1 MVPRRTID
9 ELLFEAI
16 MPYRVRN
23 LVGTVNAL
31 QVALP
36 TWHGFDMR
44 NTVTFIGCF
53 SLMLFN
59 GSQQVTGS
67 CIDCKWPLP
76 PCQTQYR
83 WSVSV
88 SVRRQHVALLVAP
101 PHFTPSTCR
110 PCRRRFRRSGICW
123 F

>member
-1 MVPRRTID
+1 
-9 ELLFEAI
+9 

-76 PCQTQYR
+76 PC
-83 WSVSV
+83 
-88 SVRRQHVALLVAP
+88 
-101 PHFTPSTCR
+101 
-110 PCRRRFRRSGICW
+110 
-123 F
+123 